1 MNKRKL
7 NTVFRIIQTAAKLDY
22 AITNADAYG
31 DCNTCVNSMLCDM
44 FGVESK
50 GIWTKHWT
58 KGMNAGG
65 PWKDLDNVY
74 IGHDITE
81 EQAKIIVKI
90 LESYGYNVH
99 PKEYDPNKCFVIS
112 EVRQVEFRT
121 LADHDVFAIGKDKF
135 VKRPFKDGYN
145 AFNLDT
151 GNPIWIKGDTLCVK

>member
-7 NTVFRIIQTAAKLDY
+7 NTVFRMIQTAAKLDY

-31 DCNTCVNSMLCDM
+31 DCQSCVNYALCEA
-44 FGVESK
+44 FGEESK

-65 PWKDLDNVY
+65 AWQYLGEVY

-90 LESYGYNVH
+90 LETQGYNVE
-99 PKEYDPNKCFVIS
+99 PKEYDPRKCFVIS
-112 EVRQVEFRT
+112 EVKE
-121 LADHDVFAIGKDKF
+121 
-135 VKRPFKDGYN
+135 
-145 AFNLDT
+145 
-151 GNPIWIKGDTLCVK
+151 